1 MVASGF
7 TKGSTTG
14 SELKLS
20 FLQFCVTHFLNSF
33 PDKNWYVRFG
43 EIYLYK
49 NYGVISVNK
58 DEIKWYGVKDISFF
72 LFLNF
77 IYYFI
82 ILNSYLRYRSC
93 IALLYIPILI

>member
-58 DEIKWYGVKDISFF
+58 DEIKWYGVKDISSFF
-72 LFLNF
+72 
-77 IYYFI
+77 YF
-82 ILNSYLRYRSC
+82 
-93 IALLYIPILI
+93 